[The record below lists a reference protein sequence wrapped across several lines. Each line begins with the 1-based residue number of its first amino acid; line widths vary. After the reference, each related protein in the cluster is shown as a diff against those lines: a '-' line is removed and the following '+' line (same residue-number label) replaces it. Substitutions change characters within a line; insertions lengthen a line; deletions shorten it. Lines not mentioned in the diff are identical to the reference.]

1 MDNFKTKLM
10 ELRTLRGSK
19 IIIDDL
25 SRIALANVDD
35 APEIVN
41 AVRQRIEHSSQS
53 EKILSMYVLDSLAKE
68 GNPYNILFGSII
80 YDVFTYAYVHVG
92 DGYLKDGV
100 SFRKALMNLLET
112 WYEHR
117 NEQGEVFYKAVFPK
131 EELDKI
137 QSFKQK
143 VARVESKDD
152 PGALRQQFPRINSH
166 ILFDRGLTALALVNR
181 MNRDLDIYKLDQKF
195 IEEKEMQQMDIFE
208 KERNQIV
215 SIVNNCLDNVEVF
228 ERDLQNI
235 DGGKLRPTSQDIQT
249 TFQQYFITIE
259 DSLKTLNENGVR
271 QVEFLIELRRRMQ
284 ERVSQ
289 TQKRLRRSET
299 KEMINKYITA
309 NFVSIC
315 KEPKRQFFS
324 TSNSNEFDQFI
335 KSFGKAVTKK
345 IKVEIPGLDSSMT
358 TVKDEKK
365 ESEHD
370 GTSTLEH
377 TQLAGQTG
385 LLDQSKQTEQPA
397 QSFDIL
403 GFFPGLSSS
412 VFGKPKEAPMFTN
425 KETLVSA
432 DDPQQSKTLNNSDD
446 ERQIR
451 KSNPKVESDKVD
463 TSNSDVDP
471 FVRKSIEKEN
481 VSLEKKTLNLQV
493 ENTGIPSSIG
503 DEPLVSQT
511 VANGD
516 KQQVAQKSDSDFNSN
531 NVNDDG
537 DNTDNDNDNDNDND
551 DDEKEKAEEDDDD
564 DELYSPVAYSPEDSF
579 EPTCRIPTMVTSKES
594 TEVHNSVAL
603 LTSAGESSDQHIKS
617 LGNANLSDDRGI
629 SKQNSSESN
638 EPNTNSFIGV
648 SPGDK
653 DIEPLKVLNS
663 SDTPLKKSCLKRRA
677 GTTNTSVADGKD
689 GESTRSVKRVRF
701 VVTE

>member
-1 MDNFKTKLM
+1 M

-289 TQKRLRRSET
+289 TQKRSRRSET

-377 TQLAGQTG
+377 TQSAGQTG
-385 LLDQSKQTEQPA
+385 LSDQSKQTEQPA

-481 VSLEKKTLNLQV
+481 VSLEKKTLNSQV

-603 LTSAGESSDQHIKS
+603 STSAGESSDQHIKS

>member
-117 NEQGEVFYKAVFPK
+117 NEQGEVFYEAIFPK

-152 PGALRQQFPRINSH
+152 SGALRQQFPRINSH

-215 SIVNNCLDNVEVF
+215 SIVNNCLDSVEVF

-299 KEMINKYITA
+299 KGMIYKYITA

-345 IKVEIPGLDSSMT
+345 VKVESSGLDSSMT

-365 ESEHD
+365 ESEHH

-385 LLDQSKQTEQPA
+385 LLDQSKQAEQPA

-446 ERQIR
+446 ERQIS
-451 KSNPKVESDKVD
+451 KTNAKVESDEVD
-463 TSNSDVDP
+463 TSNPDIDP
-471 FVRKSIEKEN
+471 FVRKSAEKEN

-493 ENTGIPSSIG
+493 ENTGIPLSIG

-511 VANGD
+511 VVNGD
-516 KQQVAQKSDSDFNSN
+516 EKQVAQKSDSDFNSD

-537 DNTDNDNDNDNDND
+537 DNTDNDND
-551 DDEKEKAEEDDDD
+551 EKKIAEEDDDD

-579 EPTCRIPTMVTSKES
+579 EPTCRSPTIVASKES

-603 LTSAGESSDQHIKS
+603 LTSAGESNDQHIKS

-638 EPNTNSFIGV
+638 ESNTNSSFGV

-653 DIEPLKVLNS
+653 DTEPLKALNS